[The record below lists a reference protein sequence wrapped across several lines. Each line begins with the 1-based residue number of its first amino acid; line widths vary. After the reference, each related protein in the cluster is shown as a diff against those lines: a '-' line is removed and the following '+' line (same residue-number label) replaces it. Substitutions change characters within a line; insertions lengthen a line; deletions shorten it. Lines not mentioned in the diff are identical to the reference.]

1 MGRIFQQFP
10 ELTSLGGAR
19 RPFVPR
25 GAGQRVDMVAQA
37 VFQNLH
43 APCGRDLLPFTM
55 PNRPLSAKFDD
66 LGHGRC
72 SPAGR
77 CLRYGAPAIAG
88 GADCQPRSAYHSI

>member
-10 ELTSLGGAR
+10 ELTNLGGAR

-43 APCGRDLLPFTM
+43 APCGRDLLPFTT

-77 CLRYGAPAIAG
+77 HGAPAIAG
-88 GADCQPRSAYHSI
+88 GADCQPRPAYQSI

>member
-10 ELTSLGGAR
+10 EMTNLGGAR

-43 APCGRDLLPFTM
+43 APCGRDLLPFTT
-55 PNRPLSAKFDD
+55 PNRPLSTKFDD

-72 SPAGR
+72 SSAGR
-77 CLRYGAPAIAG
+77 HDAPAITG
-88 GADCQPRSAYHSI
+88 GADCQPRSAYQSI